1 MGPEGRCKRVFI
13 TKKRPLT
20 LSRNE
25 VQRPP
30 KCRHHAYGAAE
41 HCITRYNF
49 VVGCTTRS
57 CSRETSRTVDPE
69 REVKRSGQK
78 ARSMKETIES
88 ADIAGICDV
97 CRLSACH
104 PLKMQYPAWSARSS
118 LEIFRTFECEVEI
131 MLHTDNE
138 SLHKHASATLTTGNV
153 VFIAVHQ
160 TGVPL
165 CL

>member
-1 MGPEGRCKRVFI
+1 MKETSESADIAGICDVCRLSCCH
-13 TKKRPLT
+13 PL
-20 LSRNE
+20 LM
-25 VQRPP
+25 QRP
-30 KCRHHAYGAAE
+30 A
-41 HCITRYNF
+41 
-49 VVGCTTRS
+49 
-57 CSRETSRTVDPE
+57 CSARPDPESSRTVDPE
-69 REVKRSGQK
+69 REVKRSDQK
-78 ARSMKETIES
+78 AQSMKETIES
-88 ADIAGICDV
+88 ADTTGICDV

-131 MLHTDNE
+131 ILHTDNE

-160 TGVPL
+160 TDVPL